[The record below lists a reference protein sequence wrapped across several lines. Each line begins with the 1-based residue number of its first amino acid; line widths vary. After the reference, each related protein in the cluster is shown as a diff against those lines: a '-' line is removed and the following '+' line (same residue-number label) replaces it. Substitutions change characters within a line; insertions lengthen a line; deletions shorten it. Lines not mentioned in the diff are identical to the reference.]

1 MCLTSKYRWLP
12 QSGTCRRW
20 LAKSWRAGKLC
31 WVSARGLSESST
43 PSVGPHPQEG
53 EADKPYHT
61 CAVLK
66 MQWYLQS
73 SCYPSHSLMPS
84 KIHLCCTYDFM
95 TRCQLAVELKR
106 EGRSLRYS
114 FRLVMSKAG
123 KTPQTSN
130 SWLCAGEPSSKTST
144 LFISVNL

>member
-1 MCLTSKYRWLP
+1 MSDLHRWLP

-20 LAKSWRAGKLC
+20 LAKSWQAGILC
-31 WVSARGLSESST
+31 WVSARGLPESST
-43 PSVGPHPQEG
+43 TSVGPHPQEG

-61 CAVLK
+61 CAALK
-66 MQWYLQS
+66 LQWYLQS
-73 SCYPSHSLMPS
+73 CCYPSHSLMPTFT
-84 KIHLCCTYDFM
+84 CCICDFM
-95 TRCQLAVELKR
+95 TRFQLAVELKR

-114 FRLVMSKAG
+114 FRSVMSKAG

-144 LFISVNL
+144 LFISVNLQ